1 METIRRLWKKYR
13 EVLLYLI
20 FGGLTTLVNYAALWL
35 FYDVLGIRKGKA
47 LGANALAWVVAVLFA
62 FVTNKLL
69 VFASK
74 STDRAT
80 VTRETVSFFLA
91 RLFSLGLETAV
102 LWLGDNQLGIN
113 TWIVKLAASVI
124 VVAMNYIFSK
134 WLIFKK
140 AEPQSQEQ
148 DRVNGK

>member
-1 METIRRLWKKYR
+1 M
-13 EVLLYLI
+13 
-20 FGGLTTLVNYAALWL
+20 
-35 FYDVLGIRKGKA
+35 
-47 LGANALAWVVAVLFA
+47 
-62 FVTNKLL
+62 
-69 VFASK
+69 
-74 STDRAT
+74 
-80 VTRETVSFFLA
+80 
-91 RLFSLGLETAV
+91 ETAV